1 MTTPM
6 IIEPEVIDGECVR
19 VNEWEQE
26 ENEYEFVS
34 HGYDCYI
41 WRNPE
46 LKFLCGYVRLPDGH
60 PALQFTC
67 DKPTGLSGMEYDY
80 NKLDVNIH
88 GGVTFFGH
96 LNVQKKDGV
105 WVGFDCGHAYDYTP
119 GFAEILKKIG
129 SNRVWGLDEIYRNVD
144 YVKDE
149 CSELARQL
157 KEMETKAL
165 VAPDSKE

>member
-6 IIEPEVIDGECVR
+6 IIDGECSP
-19 VNEWEQE
+19 VNEWETE
-26 ENEYEFVS
+26 KDEYEFVS

-46 LKFLCGYVRLPDGH
+46 LKFLCGYVKLPEGH
-60 PALQFTC
+60 PALQFKY
-67 DKPTGLSGMEYDY
+67 DNPNGLASKEYDY
-80 NKLDVNIH
+80 DKLDVNVH
-88 GGVTFFGH
+88 GGVTFFGRFRH
-96 LNVQKKDGV
+96 DKKTHKPGI
-105 WVGFDCGHAYDYTP
+105 WVGFDCGHAFDLAP
-119 GFAEILKKIG
+119 GMQDIFSRIG
-129 SNRVWGLDEIYRNVD
+129 RPLGTFQTNDIYRNAD
-144 YVKDE
+144 YVKGE